1 MGVSNYQCPN
11 SMLVKLNSIGKRVSD
26 ILFNNVMLISSWNK
40 CFPKND
46 TSEVVRFL
54 IFCCWKASEKVL
66 SQLWKKIEFQTEKR
80 KMSCKMSLWWRK
92 YWRLSRIKESYT
104 CVTQHVITTWRRHHM
119 ETLSVLLALWQ
130 ENSATD
136 YWGVPSQRVSK
147 AELWCL
153 TCCNLRGTR
162 FEQSVKLSVIWDVM
176 KHFKINVKEFSRIK
190 KAPITCWGLW
200 WHLANNYGHD
210 WKELK
215 HHSLNQIRII

>member
-1 MGVSNYQCPN
+1 MLHQKVIPVKWCVSWYFATERLQRN
-11 SMLVKLNSIGKRVSD
+11 
-26 ILFNNVMLISSWNK
+26 FW
-40 CFPKND
+40 
-46 TSEVVRFL
+46 
-54 IFCCWKASEKVL
+54 ASYEH
-66 SQLWKKIEFQTEKR
+66 KIEFQTEKR
-80 KMSCKMSLWWRK
+80 KMSCKMSLWIWRK
-92 YWRLSRIKESYT
+92 CWRLSRIKESYT
-104 CVTQHVITTWRRHHM
+104 CVTQHVLTAWRRHHM
-119 ETLSVLLALWQ
+119 GTLSVLLALWQ

-147 AELWCL
+147 AESGCF
-153 TCCNLRGTR
+153 TCCNLPGTR
-162 FEQSVKLSVIWDVM
+162 LEQSVKLPMIWDVM